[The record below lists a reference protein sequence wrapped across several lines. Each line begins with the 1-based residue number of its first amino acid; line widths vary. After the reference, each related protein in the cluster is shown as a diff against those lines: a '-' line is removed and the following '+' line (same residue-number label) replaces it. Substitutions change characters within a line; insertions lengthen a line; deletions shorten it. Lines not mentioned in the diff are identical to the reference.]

1 MYDTDGIEN
10 ANNNKTKHQNN
21 RGLKIVAAVFCLATI
36 ISLCGLIY
44 VSTSFSGQVNRLEG
58 EVKSTKEELAKANET
73 VSKYEVATGTKA
85 VESEVENTK
94 IKEIVKPMA
103 FDANMDALRNKIESE
118 THLMNG
124 EVIEEGLIEED
135 NIILQI
141 RKFATDSRAKF
152 LFATTQVSHEVKVR
166 PNNSNTSQYLSHG
179 GSSMAI
185 YYKSLPNGDW
195 KKAVDGN
202 GIPGCDTVPQEV
214 KDVLKWTN
222 QRPFQ
227 SLIFC
232 VGEGGSE
239 NYGNLGI

>member
-10 ANNNKTKHQNN
+10 TNNNKTKHQNN

-36 ISLCGLIY
+36 VSLCGLIY
-44 VSTSFSGQVNRLEG
+44 VITSFSGQVNKLET
-58 EVKSTKEELAKANET
+58 EVKTSKEDLAKANET
-73 VSKYEVATGTKA
+73 VSKYEAATGTKA

-103 FDANMDALRNKIESE
+103 FDANMEALRNKVESE
-118 THLMNG
+118 THSMNG

-141 RKFATDSRAKF
+141 RKFATDSNAKF
-152 LFATTQVSHEVKVR
+152 LFATTQISHEIKVR
-166 PNNSNTSQYLSHG
+166 PNNGNKSQYLSYG

-185 YYKSLPNGDW
+185 YYKSLPNGEW

-202 GIPGCDTVPQEV
+202 GIPGCDTIPQEV

-239 NYGNLGI
+239 NYGNLGL

>member
-10 ANNNKTKHQNN
+10 TNNNKTKHQNN

-44 VSTSFSGQVNRLEG
+44 VNNSSSRQVNRLEG
-58 EVKSTKEELAKANET
+58 EVKTTKEELAKANET

-85 VESEVENTK
+85 VETETENAK

-103 FDANMDALRNKIESE
+103 FDANMEALRKKIESE

-141 RKFATDSRAKF
+141 RKFATDSNAKF
-152 LFATTQVSHEVKVR
+152 LFATTQISHELRVR
-166 PNNSNTSQYLSHG
+166 PNNGNNSQYLSYG

-239 NYGNLGI
+239 NYGNLGL

>member
-10 ANNNKTKHQNN
+10 TNNNKTKHQNN

-44 VSTSFSGQVNRLEG
+44 MNTSFSGQVNKLEG
-58 EVKSTKEELAKANET
+58 EVKTTKEELAKANET
-73 VSKYEVATGTKA
+73 VSKYETATGTKA
-85 VESEVENTK
+85 VEAETENAK

-152 LFATTQVSHEVKVR
+152 LFATTQVSHELKVK
-166 PNNSNTSQYLSHG
+166 PNNSTRSQYLASG
-179 GSSMAI
+179 GPSTAV

-239 NYGNLGI
+239 NYGNLGL

>member
-1 MYDTDGIEN
+1 MYEPDGIEN
-10 ANNNKTKHQNN
+10 TNNNKTKHQNN

-36 ISLCGLIY
+36 ISLCGLMY
-44 VSTSFSGQVNRLEG
+44 VSTSFSGQINKLEG
-58 EVKSTKEELAKANET
+58 EVKTTKEELAKANET
-73 VSKYEVATGTKA
+73 VSKYEAATGTKA
-85 VESEVENTK
+85 VEAETQNAK
-94 IKEIVKPMA
+94 IKEIVKPMV
-103 FDANMDALRNKIESE
+103 FDANMEALRNKIESE
-118 THLMNG
+118 TRSMNG

-152 LFATTQVSHEVKVR
+152 LFATTQVSHELRVR
-166 PNNSNTSQYLSHG
+166 PNNGNTSQYLSYG

-239 NYGNLGI
+239 NYGNLGL

>member
-1 MYDTDGIEN
+1 MYDTDEIEN
-10 ANNNKTKHQNN
+10 TNNNKTKHQNN

-36 ISLCGLIY
+36 VSLCGLIY
-44 VSTSFSGQVNRLEG
+44 VITSFSGQVNKLET
-58 EVKSTKEELAKANET
+58 EVKTSKEDLAKANET
-73 VSKYEVATGTKA
+73 VSKYEAATGTKA

-103 FDANMDALRNKIESE
+103 FDANMEALRNKVESE
-118 THLMNG
+118 THSMNG
-124 EVIEEGLIEED
+124 EIIEEGLIEED

-141 RKFATDSRAKF
+141 RKFATDSNAKF
-152 LFATTQVSHEVKVR
+152 LFATAQISHEIKVR
-166 PNNSNTSQYLSHG
+166 PNNGNKSQYLSYG

-202 GIPGCDTVPQEV
+202 GIPGCDTIPQEV

-239 NYGNLGI
+239 NYGNLGL

>member
-10 ANNNKTKHQNN
+10 INNNKTKHQNN
-21 RGLKIVAAVFCLATI
+21 RGLKIVAAVFCLATVI
-36 ISLCGLIY
+36 GLCGLIY

-58 EVKSTKEELAKANET
+58 EVKTTKEELAKANET
-73 VSKYEVATGTKA
+73 VSKYEAATGTKA
-85 VESEVENTK
+85 VEAETENAK

-103 FDANMDALRNKIESE
+103 FDANMEALRNKIESE
-118 THLMNG
+118 TRSMNG

-141 RKFATDSRAKF
+141 RKFATDSNAKF
-152 LFATTQVSHEVKVR
+152 LFATTQISHEIRVR
-166 PNNSNTSQYLSHG
+166 PNNGNNSQYLSYG

-202 GIPGCDTVPQEV
+202 GIPGCDTIPQEV

-239 NYGNLGI
+239 NYGNLGL

>member
-10 ANNNKTKHQNN
+10 TNNNKIKHQNN
-21 RGLKIVAAVFCLATI
+21 RGLKIVAAVFCLATVI
-36 ISLCGLIY
+36 GLCGLIY
-44 VSTSFSGQVNRLEG
+44 VSTSFLGQVNRLEG

-73 VSKYEVATGTKA
+73 VSKYEAATGTKA
-85 VESEVENTK
+85 VEAETENTK

-103 FDANMDALRNKIESE
+103 FDANMEALRNKIESE

-152 LFATTQVSHEVKVR
+152 LFATTQVSHELRVR
-166 PNNSNTSQYLSHG
+166 PNNGNTSQYLSYG

-239 NYGNLGI
+239 NYGNLGL

>member
-10 ANNNKTKHQNN
+10 TNNNKTKHQNN

-36 ISLCGLIY
+36 VSLCGLIY
-44 VSTSFSGQVNRLEG
+44 VNTSFSGQVNKLET
-58 EVKSTKEELAKANET
+58 EVKTSKEDLAKANET
-73 VSKYEVATGTKA
+73 VSKYEAATGTKA

-103 FDANMDALRNKIESE
+103 FDANMEALRNKIESE
-118 THLMNG
+118 TRSMNG

-141 RKFATDSRAKF
+141 RKFATDSKAKF
-152 LFATTQVSHEVKVR
+152 LFATTQVSHEIKVR
-166 PNNSNTSQYLSHG
+166 PNNGNTSQYLSYG
-179 GSSMAI
+179 GSSIAI

-202 GIPGCDTVPQEV
+202 GIPSCDTIPQEV

-232 VGEGGSE
+232 VGEGGS
-239 NYGNLGI
+239 

>member
-10 ANNNKTKHQNN
+10 TNNNKTKHQNN

-44 VSTSFSGQVNRLEG
+44 VNTSFSGQVNKLKG
-58 EVKSTKEELAKANET
+58 EVKTTKEELAKANET
-73 VSKYEVATGTKA
+73 VSKYEAATGTKA
-85 VESEVENTK
+85 VEAETENAK

-118 THLMNG
+118 THSMNG

-141 RKFATDSRAKF
+141 RKFATDSNAKF
-152 LFATTQVSHEVKVR
+152 LFATTQVSHEIRVR
-166 PNNSNTSQYLSHG
+166 PNNGNNSQYLSYG

-185 YYKSLPNGDW
+185 YYKSLPSGDW

-202 GIPGCDTVPQEV
+202 GIPGCDTIPQEV

-222 QRPFQ
+222 QRPLQ

-239 NYGNLGI
+239 NYGNLGL

>member
-10 ANNNKTKHQNN
+10 TNNNKTKHQNN

-36 ISLCGLIY
+36 VSLCGLIY
-44 VSTSFSGQVNRLEG
+44 VNTSFSGQVNKLET
-58 EVKSTKEELAKANET
+58 EVKTSKEDLAKANET
-73 VSKYEVATGTKA
+73 VSKYEAATGTKA

-103 FDANMDALRNKIESE
+103 FDANMEALRNKIESE
-118 THLMNG
+118 TRSMNG

-141 RKFATDSRAKF
+141 RKFATDSKAKF
-152 LFATTQVSHEVKVR
+152 LFATTQVSHEIKVR
-166 PNNSNTSQYLSHG
+166 PNNGNTSQYLSYG
-179 GSSMAI
+179 GSSIAI

-202 GIPGCDTVPQEV
+202 GIPSCDTIPQEV

-239 NYGNLGI
+239 NYGNLGL

>member
-1 MYDTDGIEN
+1 MRADIC
-10 ANNNKTKHQNN
+10 KHFFFWAS
-21 RGLKIVAAVFCLATI
+21 K
-36 ISLCGLIY
+36 
-44 VSTSFSGQVNRLEG
+44 QV
-58 EVKSTKEELAKANET
+58 KEELAKANET

-85 VESEVENTK
+85 VEAGTENTK

-103 FDANMDALRNKIESE
+103 FDANMEALRNKIESE

-152 LFATTQVSHEVKVR
+152 LFATTQVSHEIKVK
-166 PNNSNTSQYLSHG
+166 PNNGNNSQYLSYG
-179 GSSMAI
+179 GSSMDI

-239 NYGNLGI
+239 NYGNLGL

>member
-10 ANNNKTKHQNN
+10 INNNKTKHQNN
-21 RGLKIVAAVFCLATI
+21 RGLKIVAAVFCLATVI
-36 ISLCGLIY
+36 GLCGLIY
-44 VSTSFSGQVNRLEG
+44 VSTSFSGQVNKLET
-58 EVKSTKEELAKANET
+58 EVKTSKEDLVKANET
-73 VSKYEVATGTKA
+73 VSKYEAATGTKA
-85 VESEVENTK
+85 VEAETENAK

-103 FDANMDALRNKIESE
+103 FDANMEALRNKIESE
-118 THLMNG
+118 TRSMNG

-141 RKFATDSRAKF
+141 RKFATDSNAKF
-152 LFATTQVSHEVKVR
+152 LFATTQISHEIRVR
-166 PNNSNTSQYLSHG
+166 PNNGNNSQYLSYG

-195 KKAVDGN
+195 KKTVDGN
-202 GIPGCDTVPQEV
+202 GIPGCDTIPQEV

>member
-10 ANNNKTKHQNN
+10 TNNNKTKHQNN

-36 ISLCGLIY
+36 VSLCGLIY
-44 VSTSFSGQVNRLEG
+44 VNTSFSGQVNKLKG
-58 EVKSTKEELAKANET
+58 EVKTTKEELAKANET
-73 VSKYEVATGTKA
+73 VSKYEAATGTKA
-85 VESEVENTK
+85 VEAETENAK

-118 THLMNG
+118 THSMNG

-141 RKFATDSRAKF
+141 RKFATDSNAKF
-152 LFATTQVSHEVKVR
+152 LFATTQVSHEIRVR
-166 PNNSNTSQYLSHG
+166 PNNGNNSQYLSYG

-185 YYKSLPNGDW
+185 YYKSLPSGDW

-202 GIPGCDTVPQEV
+202 GIPGCDTIPQEV

-222 QRPFQ
+222 RRPLQ

-239 NYGNLGI
+239 NYGNLGL

>member
-10 ANNNKTKHQNN
+10 INNNKTKHQNN
-21 RGLKIVAAVFCLATI
+21 RGLKIVAAVFCLATVI
-36 ISLCGLIY
+36 GLCGLIY

-85 VESEVENTK
+85 VEAETENAK

-103 FDANMDALRNKIESE
+103 FDANMEALRNKIESE
-118 THLMNG
+118 TRSMNG

-141 RKFATDSRAKF
+141 RKFATDSNAKF
-152 LFATTQVSHEVKVR
+152 LFATTQISHELRVR
-166 PNNSNTSQYLSHG
+166 PNNGNNSQYLSYG

-202 GIPGCDTVPQEV
+202 GIPGCDTIPQEV

-239 NYGNLGI
+239 NYGNLGL

>member
-10 ANNNKTKHQNN
+10 TNNNKTKHQNN

-44 VSTSFSGQVNRLEG
+44 MNTSFSGQVNRLEG
-58 EVKSTKEELAKANET
+58 EVKTTKEELIKANET
-73 VSKYEVATGTKA
+73 VSKYETATGTKA
-85 VESEVENTK
+85 VEAEAENAK

-152 LFATTQVSHEVKVR
+152 LFATTQVSHELRVR
-166 PNNSNTSQYLSHG
+166 PNNGNTGQYLSYG

-239 NYGNLGI
+239 NYGNLGL

>member
-10 ANNNKTKHQNN
+10 TNNNKTKHQNN

-44 VSTSFSGQVNRLEG
+44 MNTSFSGQVNRLEG
-58 EVKSTKEELAKANET
+58 EVKTTKEELTKANET
-73 VSKYEVATGTKA
+73 VSKYETATGTKA
-85 VESEVENTK
+85 VEAEAENAK

-152 LFATTQVSHEVKVR
+152 LFATTQVSHELRVR
-166 PNNSNTSQYLSHG
+166 PNNGNTGQYLSYG

>member
-1 MYDTDGIEN
+1 MFIGDIMYDTDGIEN
-10 ANNNKTKHQNN
+10 TNNNKTKHQNN

-44 VSTSFSGQVNRLEG
+44 VNTSFSGQVNKLEG
-58 EVKSTKEELAKANET
+58 EVKTTKEELAKAHFSIVWYAFEAET
-73 VSKYEVATGTKA
+73 
-85 VESEVENTK
+85 ENAK

-152 LFATTQVSHEVKVR
+152 LFATTQVSHELKVK
-166 PNNSNTSQYLSHG
+166 PNNSTRSQYLASG
-179 GSSMAI
+179 GPSTAV

-239 NYGNLGI
+239 NYGNLGL

>member
-10 ANNNKTKHQNN
+10 TNNNKTKHQNN

-36 ISLCGLIY
+36 ISLCGLMY
-44 VSTSFSGQVNRLEG
+44 VSTSFSGQINKLEG
-58 EVKSTKEELAKANET
+58 EVKTTKEELAKANET

-85 VESEVENTK
+85 VEEKIENTTV
-94 IKEIVKPMA
+94 KEIVRPMA
-103 FDANMDALRNKIESE
+103 FDANMEALRNKIESE

-152 LFATTQVSHEVKVR
+152 LFATTQVSHELRVR
-166 PNNSNTSQYLSHG
+166 PNNGNTSQYLSYG

>member
-10 ANNNKTKHQNN
+10 TNNNKTKHQNN

-85 VESEVENTK
+85 VEAGTENTK

-103 FDANMDALRNKIESE
+103 FDANMEALRNKIESE

-152 LFATTQVSHEVKVR
+152 LFATAQVSHEVRVR
-166 PNNSNTSQYLSHG
+166 PNNGNTSQYLSYG

-239 NYGNLGI
+239 NYGNLGL

>member
-10 ANNNKTKHQNN
+10 TNNNKTKHQNN
-21 RGLKIVAAVFCLATI
+21 RGLKIVAAVFCLATVI
-36 ISLCGLIY
+36 GLCGLIY
-44 VSTSFSGQVNRLEG
+44 VSTSFSGQVNKLEG

-85 VESEVENTK
+85 VEAGTENTK

-103 FDANMDALRNKIESE
+103 FDANMEALRNKIENE

-141 RKFATDSRAKF
+141 RKFATDSKAKF
-152 LFATTQVSHEVKVR
+152 LFATTQVSHELRVR
-166 PNNSNTSQYLSHG
+166 PNNGNTSQYLSYG

-239 NYGNLGI
+239 NYGNLGL